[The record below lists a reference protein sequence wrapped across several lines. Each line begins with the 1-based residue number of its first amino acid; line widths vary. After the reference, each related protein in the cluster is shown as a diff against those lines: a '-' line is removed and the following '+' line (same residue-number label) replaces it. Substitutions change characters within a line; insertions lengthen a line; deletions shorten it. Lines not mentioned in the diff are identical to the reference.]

1 MGNDVIAATKFLL
14 SSKKEELDLFCI
26 TSKTKKKNDRTRREL
41 HRRQMFAQYQNLLVR
56 SVLKKSQ
63 VRCPAVANAQRLTKP
78 PTPGA
83 VEETV
88 MLDLAKVVGK
98 SFPNSLHRNEALWLQ
113 ITSPLCF
120 RAVGGQWDPRKHCHG
135 IPCHFRC

>member
-1 MGNDVIAATKFLL
+1 
-14 SSKKEELDLFCI
+14 
-26 TSKTKKKNDRTRREL
+26 
-41 HRRQMFAQYQNLLVR
+41 MFAQYQNLLVR

-78 PTPGA
+78 PIPGA

-113 ITSPLCF
+113 ITFPLCF
-120 RAVGGQWDPRKHCHG
+120 RAVGGQWDP
-135 IPCHFRC
+135 